1 MTRVVKIEDII
12 LDIWGG
18 IGEDD
23 FDITID
29 DVDIITSQEFYNI
42 IAASHYDK
50 SFVSHLPKTGD
61 YTAFKTLWNN
71 YVMLNYSEWVVL
83 YNAAIA
89 EIDPTLD
96 YAQTKVFT
104 PNTIVSGAITHGLV
118 QTNSGTLVN
127 QLQNG
132 KTITNN
138 VNTFDGTLRNESSSA
153 YTGTDTNTATDTR
166 ATTNSGTDLTST
178 TTTGTNTEE
187 ITGYRHSPV
196 ENMER
201 YIALRVKTNLQ
212 DIIINGFCNSCLF
225 YDNNNYREDVYP
237 CI

>member
-1 MTRVVKIEDII
+1 MTRIVKIEDII

-71 YVMLNYSEWVVL
+71 YVMLNYNEWVVL

-89 EIDPTLD
+89 EIDPSSD
-96 YAQTKVFT
+96 YAEHKTFK
-104 PNTIVSGAITHGLV
+104 PNTTVSGSITHGLV

-127 QLQNG
+127 QFANG
-132 KTITNN
+132 RTTTNS
-138 VNTFDGTLRNESSSA
+138 VNTFDGTLRNESSSVNS
-153 YTGTDTNTATDTR
+153 GTDTNTATDTR
-166 ATTNSGTDLTST
+166 ATTNSGTDTTSS
-178 TTTGTNTEE
+178 TTTGTNTED
-187 ITGYRHSPV
+187 TSGYRHNPS

-201 YIALRVKTNLQ
+201 YIALRIKTNLQ
-212 DIIINGFCNSCLF
+212 DIIIKGFCNSCLF
-225 YDNNNYREDVYP
+225 YDNNNYREGVYP